1 MAAQQR
7 SPRLQRCGRELTRGL
22 QFRTNW
28 SVDPNSGEY
37 QAQLR
42 SPTGIASDPALTSH
56 GVDQAKELAAHLMQV
71 QPPVERIFSSPYY
84 RCLQTV
90 QPFVELLEQSAGPH
104 AAPTPAILG
113 ETGLSEWY
121 GAAPFEHP
129 TSAPPAELK
138 DLFPAYDTNYVP
150 AVVPSRTGET
160 IAQLH
165 ERVASTLDAVIKRCD
180 EMGVRAV
187 LLCSHA
193 ATIIAIGRVLTG
205 NMPEN
210 VETEDFRV
218 FTCGLSRFRRRSGKF
233 ASASTAAAE
242 PATAI
247 PRGSSG
253 GEHGNKALNWASKGI
268 GGGWVCEVNS
278 DCSFLS
284 GGEERGW

>member
-1 MAAQQR
+1 MA
-7 SPRLQRCGRELTRGL
+7 L
-22 QFRTNW
+22 QFRSNW
-28 SVDPNSGEY
+28 VVDPNSGEY
-37 QAQLR
+37 QAHLR
-42 SPTGIASDPALTSH
+42 SPTGIPSDPALTSH
-56 GVDQAKELAAHLMQV
+56 GVDQAKELAVHLKKV

-90 QPFVELLEQSAGPH
+90 QPFVQLLEEQSAGQDDTEG
-104 AAPTPAILG
+104 AKPAILG

-138 DLFPAYDTNYVP
+138 ALFPAYDTSYTP
-150 AVVPSRTGET
+150 AVAPARTGET

-165 ERVASTLDAVIKRCD
+165 ERVALTLDAIIQRCD
-180 EMGVRAV
+180 DMGVRAV

-193 ATIIAIGRVLTG
+193 ATIIAMGRVLTG

-218 FTCGLSRFRRRSGKF
+218 FTCGLSTFRRRQQPAAAT
-233 ASASTAAAE
+233 ASATGE
-242 PATAI
+242 QPATA
-247 PRGSSG
+247 PSRGLPGDAGQPAGSRSPLDWKSG
-253 GEHGNKALNWASKGI
+253 AGVR
-268 GGGWVCEVNS
+268 GGWICEVNS

-284 GGEERGW
+284 SGEERGW